1 MKKDIIL
8 VPNLLS
14 IFRFLLIPLIAFFL
28 IYHPQETIIITLLLV
43 LSFLSDI
50 LDGWIARK
58 FNQVSELGKIIDPL
72 ADKFTVIVIAT
83 ILFLYN
89 RIPTWFFLVV
99 VARDLLILLFG
110 LILRKIRGITLMSNY
125 PGKIAV
131 FGIGLILLLTIIN
144 GENYELLFYV
154 VSLLYY
160 IVTVLILYSSL
171 LYFLR
176 FLETIR
182 RTSNG

>member
-8 VPNLLS
+8 VPNLIS
-14 IFRFLLIPLIAFFL
+14 IFRFVLIPFIAFFL
-28 IYHPQETIIITLLLV
+28 IYYPQGTVVISTLLI

-50 LDGWIARK
+50 LDGWVARK
-58 FNQVSELGKIIDPL
+58 FNMVSELGKIIDPI
-72 ADKFTVIVIAT
+72 ADKLTVIVIVT

-89 RIPTWFFLVV
+89 RVPFWFFLVIIF
-99 VARDLLILLFG
+99 RDLLILLFG
-110 LILRKIRGITLMSNY
+110 LILRKTKGIILMSNY
-125 PGKIAV
+125 PGKV
-131 FGIGLILLLTIIN
+131 TVLGIGLILLLTIVN
-144 GENYELLFYV
+144 GKNYELLFNI

-160 IVTVLILYSSL
+160 LVTVLILYSSL

-182 RTSNG
+182 RTSNE

>member
-8 VPNLLS
+8 VPNLIS
-14 IFRFLLIPLIAFFL
+14 IFRFVLIPFIAFFL
-28 IYHPQETIIITLLLV
+28 IYYPQETALISIFLI

-50 LDGWIARK
+50 LDGWVARK
-58 FNQVSELGKIIDPL
+58 FNMVSELGKIIDPI
-72 ADKFTVIVIAT
+72 ADKLTVIVIVT

-89 RIPTWFFLVV
+89 RVPTWFFFVV
-99 VARDLLILLFG
+99 ILRDLLILLFG
-110 LILRKIRGITLMSNY
+110 LILRKTKGITLMSNY

-131 FGIGLILLLTIIN
+131 LGIGLILLLTIIN
-144 GENYELLFYV
+144 GKNYELLFNI

-160 IVTVLILYSSL
+160 LVTVLILYSSL

-176 FLETIR
+176 FLETLR
-182 RTSNG
+182 RTSNE